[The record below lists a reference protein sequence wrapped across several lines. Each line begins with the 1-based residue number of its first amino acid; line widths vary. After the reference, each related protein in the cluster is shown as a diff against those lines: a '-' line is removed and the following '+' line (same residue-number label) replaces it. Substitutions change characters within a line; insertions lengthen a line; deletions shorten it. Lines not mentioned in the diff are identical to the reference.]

1 MKTTETVFSMF
12 PTVENLSQPVEND
25 FQAVD
30 ALILSELSSHIPLVQ
45 IITHHIVQSGGK
57 RLRPLVVLLTAHAC
71 GYRKGVEHQELAAI
85 VEFIHTATLLHD
97 DVIDKSDLRR
107 GEKTA
112 NAIWGNQASVLV
124 GDFLYSRAF
133 QILARRN
140 NIPVMKV
147 LVNTTNQIAE
157 GEVWQLMNQNDPD
170 IDETTYYEVI
180 RRKTAQLFSA
190 GTEIGAIIGTKE
202 EPLRKAMAAFGLHLG
217 LAYQIIDDLLDYS
230 EDASEL
236 DKNVGDDLAEGKATL
251 PLIYAKQKTK
261 PAQAKLIR
269 KAIRKGALDDFKTIM
284 QIIDETKARKYTK
297 QCAIKEAEKART
309 YLQVLPLS
317 IYRDALEALTNFVI
331 YRRY

>member
-1 MKTTETVFSMF
+1 MKKTETVFSTF
-12 PTVENLSQPVEND
+12 PTIENLSQPVEND

-45 IITHHIVQSGGK
+45 IITHYIIQSGGK

-71 GYRKGVEHQELAAI
+71 GYNRGVEHQELAAI

-107 GEKTA
+107 GEKTV
-112 NAIWGNQASVLV
+112 NAVWGNQASVLV

-133 QILARRN
+133 QILARRS

-147 LVNTTNQIAE
+147 LVNATNQIAE

-170 IDETTYYEVI
+170 IDETTYYEII
-180 RRKTAQLFSA
+180 RRKTAKLFSA
-190 GTEIGAIIGTKE
+190 GTEIGAIIGTKK
-202 EPLRKAMAAFGLHLG
+202 EPLRKAMTAFGLHLG

-236 DKNVGDDLAEGKATL
+236 DKNVGDDLAEGKTTL

-261 PAQAKLIR
+261 PTQAKLIQ
-269 KAIRKGALDDFKTIM
+269 KAIKKGGLDNLKTIM
-284 QIIDETKARKYTK
+284 QIIDETKARKYTR

-309 YLQVLPLS
+309 YLQALPLS
-317 IYRDALEALTNFVI
+317 IYRDALEALTKFVI

>member
-1 MKTTETVFSMF
+1 MKTAETVFSTF
-12 PTVENLSQPVEND
+12 STIKNLSQPVEND

-30 ALILSELSSHIPLVQ
+30 ALILRELSSHIPLIQ

-71 GYRKGVEHQELAAI
+71 GYNKGVEHQELAAI

-97 DVIDKSDLRR
+97 DVVDKSDLRR
-107 GEKTA
+107 GEKTV
-112 NAIWGNQASVLV
+112 NAIWGDQASVLV

-133 QILARRN
+133 QILAKRS

-157 GEVWQLMNQNDPD
+157 GEVWQLMNQNNPD
-170 IDETTYYEVI
+170 IDETIYYEVI

-190 GTEIGAIIGTKE
+190 GTEIGAIIGTKN
-202 EPLRKAMAAFGLHLG
+202 EPLRKAMTAFGLHLG
-217 LAYQIIDDLLDYS
+217 LAYQITDDLLDYS
-230 EDASEL
+230 
-236 DKNVGDDLAEGKATL
+236 DDLAEGKATL

-261 PAQAKLIR
+261 PAQAQLIR
-269 KAIRKGALDDFKTIM
+269 EAIKKGSLDDLKTII
-284 QIIDETKARKYTK
+284 QIIDETKARKYTR

-309 YLQVLPLS
+309 YLQMLPIS
-317 IYRDALEALTNFVI
+317 IYKDALEALTKFVI

>member
-1 MKTTETVFSMF
+1 MKTIEPVFSTF
-12 PTVENLSQPVEND
+12 PTIETLSQPVEND
-25 FQAVD
+25 FQAVN
-30 ALILSELSSHIPLVQ
+30 ALILSELYSHVSLVQ
-45 IITHHIVQSGGK
+45 TITHYIVQSGGK

-71 GYRKGVEHQELAAI
+71 GYNKGVEHQELAAI
-85 VEFIHTATLLHD
+85 IEFIHTATLLHD

-107 GEKTA
+107 GEKTT

-133 QILARRN
+133 QILARRS

-147 LVNTTNQIAE
+147 LANTTNQIAE
-157 GEVWQLMNQNDPD
+157 GEVWQSMNQHDPD

-202 EPLRKAMAAFGLHLG
+202 KSLRKAMTAFGLHLG

-230 EDASEL
+230 KDASEL
-236 DKNVGDDLAEGKATL
+236 DKNVGNDLAEGKATL

-261 PAQAKLIR
+261 PAQAKIIQE
-269 KAIRKGALDDFKTIM
+269 AIRRGGLNDLKIIM
-284 QIIDETKARKYTK
+284 QIIDETKARKYTR
-297 QCAIKEAEKART
+297 QCAIKEAEKAKT
-309 YLQVLPLS
+309 YLQVLPIS
-317 IYRDALEALTNFVI
+317 IYRDTLEDLINFVI

>member
-112 NAIWGNQASVLV
+112 NAIWGNQASTLC
-124 GDFLYSRAF
+124 
-133 QILARRN
+133 
-140 NIPVMKV
+140 
-147 LVNTTNQIAE
+147 
-157 GEVWQLMNQNDPD
+157 
-170 IDETTYYEVI
+170 
-180 RRKTAQLFSA
+180 
-190 GTEIGAIIGTKE
+190 
-202 EPLRKAMAAFGLHLG
+202 KAH
-217 LAYQIIDDLLDYS
+217 
-230 EDASEL
+230 
-236 DKNVGDDLAEGKATL
+236 
-251 PLIYAKQKTK
+251 
-261 PAQAKLIR
+261 
-269 KAIRKGALDDFKTIM
+269 
-284 QIIDETKARKYTK
+284 
-297 QCAIKEAEKART
+297 C
-309 YLQVLPLS
+309 
-317 IYRDALEALTNFVI
+317 
-331 YRRY
+331 

>member
-1 MKTTETVFSMF
+1 MKTSKTVFLTSS
-12 PTVENLSQPVEND
+12 TIENLRQPVEND
-25 FQAVD
+25 FQAID
-30 ALILSELSSHIPLVQ
+30 ALILSELSSHVPLVQ
-45 IITHHIVQSGGK
+45 TIIHHIVHSGGK

-71 GYRKGVEHQELAAI
+71 GYNNGVEHQELAVI
-85 VEFIHTATLLHD
+85 IEFIHTATLLHD

-133 QILARRN
+133 QILARRSN
-140 NIPVMKV
+140 VPVMKV
-147 LVNTTNQIAE
+147 LANTTNQIAE
-157 GEVWQLMNQNDPD
+157 GEIWQLMNQNDPD
-170 IDETTYYEVI
+170 VDESIYYEVI

-190 GTEIGAIIGTKE
+190 GTEIGAIISTE
-202 EPLRKAMAAFGLHLG
+202 EESLRKAMTAFGLHLG

-269 KAIRKGALDDFKTIM
+269 EAIKQGGLDNLKIIM
-284 QIIDETKARKYTK
+284 QLIDETKARKYTQ

-309 YLQVLPLS
+309 HLQALPLS
-317 IYRDALEALTNFVI
+317 IYRDALESLTKFVI